1 MNADIMNIAGIGIAA
16 FLALLP
22 IVNPIG
28 AMASFAGLTSQLD
41 PAFVRHQAMKTAI
54 NVFVILASFT
64 ILGSVILE
72 VFDISLPSIQIAGG
86 FVVSHSAMGMLNP
99 QRRLTGPEQEHART
113 KPDISFT
120 PMALPLIAGPGA
132 IGEVI
137 ALAARYPDIPSRAA
151 VLVATLAISVMI
163 FALLRWGTPI
173 IDKLGPTGIGALTRV
188 MGFIILCIGVGLMIH
203 GIQAL
208 HLFGVS

>member
-1 MNADIMNIAGIGIAA
+1 MDVNFVSIAGVGIAA

-41 PAFVRHQAMKTAI
+41 AKFVRHLAFRTAV

-64 ILGSVILE
+64 ILGSIILE
-72 VFDISLPSIQIAGG
+72 VFGISLPSIQIAGG
-86 FVVSHSAMGMLNP
+86 FVVANSAMGMLNP
-99 QRRLTGPEQEHART
+99 KKQLTDPEQEHART

-137 ALAARYPDIPSRAA
+137 ALAARYPDVADRTA
-151 VLVATLAISVMI
+151 VLVATFAIAAMI
-163 FALLRWGTPI
+163 FVLLRWGTPI

-203 GIQAL
+203 GVQAL
-208 HLFGVS
+208 NLFGK

>member
-1 MNADIMNIAGIGIAA
+1 MSTIGVGIAA

-28 AMASFAGLTSQLD
+28 AMASFAGLTSALD
-41 PAFVRHQAMKTAI
+41 PTFVKKQALRTAI

-64 ILGSVILE
+64 ILGSIILE
-72 VFDISLPSIQIAGG
+72 VFGISLPSIQIAGG
-86 FVVSHSAMGMLNP
+86 FVVAHSAMGMLSP
-99 QRRLTGPEQEHART
+99 KQQLTAPEQEHART

-137 ALAARYPDIPSRAA
+137 ALAARYPDIANRTA
-151 VLVATLAISVMI
+151 VLIATLAIAVMI
-163 FALLRWGTPI
+163 FVLLRWGTPL

-203 GIQAL
+203 GVQTL
-208 HLFGVS
+208 DLFGKA

>member
-1 MNADIMNIAGIGIAA
+1 MNADLMSIAGVGIAA

-41 PAFVRHQAMKTAI
+41 AKYVRRQAFKTAL
-54 NVFVILASFT
+54 NVFIILASFT
-64 ILGSVILE
+64 ILGSIILE
-72 VFDISLPSIQIAGG
+72 VFGISLPSIQIAGG
-86 FVVSHSAMGMLNP
+86 FVVAHSAMGMLNP
-99 QRRLTGPEQEHART
+99 KEQLTGPEKEHALT

-137 ALAARYPDIPSRAA
+137 ALAARYPDILDRTA
-151 VLVATLAISVMI
+151 VLLATVAIAAMI
-163 FALLRWGTPI
+163 FVLLRWGTPV

-203 GIQAL
+203 GIQTL
-208 HLFGVS
+208 NLFRK